1 MLEGVV
7 LPGVVLGFGVNIQSL
22 GEPVTYK
29 YVAFNFV
36 SLHFLSI
43 F

>member
-7 LPGVVLGFGVNIQSL
+7 LLGVVLGFGVNIQSL
-22 GEPVTYK
+22 EEPVIYN

-36 SLHFLSI
+36 SLRFLST